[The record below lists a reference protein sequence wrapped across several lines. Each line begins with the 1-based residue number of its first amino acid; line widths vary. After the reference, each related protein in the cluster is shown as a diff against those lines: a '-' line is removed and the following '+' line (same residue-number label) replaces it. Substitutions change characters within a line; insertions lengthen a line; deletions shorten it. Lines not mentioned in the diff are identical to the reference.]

1 MNAGLRNF
9 WKWSLLVFLAV
20 RSSDVV
26 QSLIGLWLVPK
37 CVPAADVGAFGTNA
51 AVNWKTKELKLWVVQ
66 SVGSGS
72 VDVGKARDAA
82 TDRFFARKQDNS
94 TLESYTGRTK

>member
-1 MNAGLRNF
+1 MPQPHSRD
-9 WKWSLLVFLAV
+9 K
-20 RSSDVV
+20 
-26 QSLIGLWLVPK
+26 K
-37 CVPAADVGAFGTNA
+37 VGSG
-51 AVNWKTKELKLWVVQ
+51 

>member
-1 MNAGLRNF
+1 MMNAGLRNF
-9 WKWSLLVFLAV
+9 WKWSLLVFLAA

-37 CVPAADVGAFGTNA
+37 YVPAA
-51 AVNWKTKELKLWVVQ
+51 
-66 SVGSGS
+66 
-72 VDVGKARDAA
+72 DVGKARDAA